1 MKELE
6 QKSNEDR
13 QNIFRIKK
21 TSILFFSLFLNLFS
35 SSVFYNEDSLKIYI
49 TISIFICLL
58 ALLRGLKKPNRLV
71 KTAINGFT
79 CWLIIL
85 FTMYFYY
92 GLVLTKY
99 HIFNADYFFFMF
111 VMTLVN
117 MLLFVDVPIK
127 VMMEIFIKACVFA
140 SVGVCL
146 FIFINEWSM
155 ITSGVTRIGETGSGN
170 VNTIAVRLG
179 IMSIPCLYKMY
190 IEKKYRYFI
199 PYIIVT
205 LTMLLTGS
213 KKSLIFIII
222 GFAIFTTLKNK
233 FRFHKYIIPLLLVAI
248 MMFLIF
254 KIDFLYNII
263 GRRLVDFI
271 GAVGFNIDGAQYSRS
286 TTLRLLMYKKG
297 LEAFETKPIFG
308 GGWFY
313 FAHYT
318 GMNTYS
324 HSNYIE
330 LLVTYGIFG
339 FSIYYSMFLKILI
352 KLFKLTK
359 IDGYSKML
367 FTMILLFLVNDFA
380 AVQFSANIL
389 YYLVLCFGYLYI
401 QGYKGFQ
408 GGITKNEAN
417 FDEK

>member
-1 MKELE
+1 MKEFE
-6 QKSNEDR
+6 HINSKSTKLVISKNK
-13 QNIFRIKK
+13 IK
-21 TSILFFSLFLNLFS
+21 TLILFGSLSLFMFS
-35 SSVFYNEDSLKIYI
+35 SSVFYNENYLKIYI
-49 TISIFICLL
+49 VISTFISLL
-58 ALLRGLKKPNRLV
+58 AVLSGLKKPSRII
-71 KTAINGFT
+71 KIAINGFT
-79 CWLIIL
+79 GWLIVL
-85 FTMYFYY
+85 FFMYFFY
-92 GLVLTKY
+92 GLVLTRY
-99 HIFNADYFFFMF
+99 HIFNADYFLFMLII
-111 VMTLVN
+111 TLVN
-117 MLLFVDVPIK
+117 MLLFIDAPIK
-127 VMMEIFIKACVFA
+127 DMIEIFIKACVFA

-179 IMSIPCLYKMY
+179 IMSIPCLYKLY

-408 GGITKNEAN
+408 GGITKN
-417 FDEK
+417 